1 MSHFVPRITL
11 FQMTYNLKELT
22 QFLRFLAGVRYYAG
36 QKGNEKEA
44 IQGLEKLPFFEVPN

>member
-1 MSHFVPRITL
+1 
-11 FQMTYNLKELT
+11 MTYNLKELT

-44 IQGLEKLPFFEVPN
+44 IQGLEKGLSRMYSFTKSS